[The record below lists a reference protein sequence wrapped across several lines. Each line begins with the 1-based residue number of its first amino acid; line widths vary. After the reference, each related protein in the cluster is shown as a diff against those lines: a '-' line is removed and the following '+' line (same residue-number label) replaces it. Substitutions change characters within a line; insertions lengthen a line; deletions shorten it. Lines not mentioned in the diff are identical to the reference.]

1 MKQIFKVLG
10 IALMAV
16 CMGVGFASCDDDPV
30 GGGGATYPEFNLDG
44 FNLAHQWDINVT
56 DVYCPEFTYAI
67 EDELAAGLA
76 DGNLT
81 MEFCYLDG
89 EEEDETNNYNGWYVE
104 FYVPNISDGGI
115 ANHRRVAS
123 IEIKYY
129 NPRTQTLRL
138 TKNEDEYESTVNLT
152 QDSKK
157 IIISW
162 DAESE
167 LGNMQHCRFEGYVN
181 KADVRF

>member
-1 MKQIFKVLG
+1 MKQIFKLLG

-30 GGGGATYPEFNLDG
+30 GGGGASYPDFNLDG
-44 FNLAHQWDINVT
+44 FNLAHQWGIYVT

-67 EDELAAGLA
+67 EDELAEGIAN
-76 DGNLT
+76 GNLT
-81 MEFCYLDG
+81 MGFYGGDPDEA
-89 EEEDETNNYNGWYVE
+89 DETNNYNGWDLE
-104 FYVPNISDGGI
+104 FYVPYTTESGSIGSSFVTSINII
-115 ANHRRVAS
+115 
-123 IEIKYY
+123 YY
-129 NPRTQTLRL
+129 NPKTQTLRL
-138 TKNEDEYESTVNLT
+138 SKNEDEYESTVSLT

-167 LGNMQHCRFEGYVN
+167 LGNMQHCRFDGYVN